1 MPTLR
6 RWIKFPVFL
15 PVNDLAKNDSDFFR
29 SGVLRWR
36 SPQSHHS
43 VSFAQSQGARRM
55 TENRIKKGRAEK
67 TKRCICGGRDPCC
80 WWVACRTRPSQ
91 IHRLG
96 VSRCAEGGSADT
108 LQGKVSE
115 V

>member
-1 MPTLR
+1 MGEVQFYAFAAR
-6 RWIKFPVFL
+6 FP
-15 PVNDLAKNDSDFFR
+15 
-29 SGVLRWR
+29 SGRNAADVAEKRTD
-36 SPQSHHS
+36 QKSHR
-43 VSFAQSQGARRM
+43 AGACICIVKLKV
-55 TENRIKKGRAEK
+55 TGRFQK